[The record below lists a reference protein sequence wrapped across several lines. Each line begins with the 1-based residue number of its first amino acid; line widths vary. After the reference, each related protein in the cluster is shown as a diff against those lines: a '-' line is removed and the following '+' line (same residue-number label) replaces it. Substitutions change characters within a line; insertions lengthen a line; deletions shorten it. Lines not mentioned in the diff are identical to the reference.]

1 MAAHIEWL
9 ALEYDVT
16 VASMAHALLDLG
28 LREALAEP
36 MIIKAVMHKKLGG

>member
-1 MAAHIEWL
+1 MTAHIERL
-9 ALEYDVT
+9 VLEYDVT

-36 MIIKAVMHKKLGG
+36 MTIKAIMHKKLGR